1 MRPAAKLQSVPAAPA
16 IVRPSVIKR
25 SLKVER
31 VATALGAEI
40 SNVNLADAAHDRD
53 QIAEIR
59 SLLLQ
64 HKVLLFRDQDITP
77 MQHQTF
83 GEQFGE
89 LHVHPVFPMLAEAP
103 KVFPLHRN
111 TGETTR
117 VVDEYS
123 YENAWHLDAH
133 YEEKPTMGSILRCL
147 TCPELGGDTLWSN
160 MVMAYDRLP
169 QSIKETIGDLYAR
182 NHHEQVFLSHRK
194 TEGRLA
200 AAAAQP
206 PVEHPVVY
214 IHPETGE
221 KVLFVSLFTTHFSN
235 YYRFPRIR
243 TGQDFMPEAQHLLQ
257 YLASQANIPE
267 YHVRLRWKPNTVAF
281 WDNRSTQHY
290 AVHDY
295 DAAPR
300 SMHRVSILGD

>member
-1 MRPAAKLQSVPAAPA
+1 MQASAPLQSPVAAPA
-16 IVRPSVIKR
+16 IVRPSVIRR
-25 SLKVER
+25 SIKAER
-31 VATALGAEI
+31 VATALGAEV
-40 SNVNLADAAHDRD
+40 SNVNLADAALDRD

-59 SLLLQ
+59 ALLLQ
-64 HKVLLFRDQDITP
+64 HKVLFFRDQDITP
-77 MQHQTF
+77 MQHQNF

-89 LHVHPVFPMLAEAP
+89 LHVHPVYPMLAEAP

-111 TGETTR
+111 IGETTR

-133 YEEKPTMGSILRCL
+133 YEARPTMGSILRCL
-147 TCPELGGDTLWSN
+147 ACPDLGGDTLWSN
-160 MVMAYDRLP
+160 MVLAYDRLP
-169 QSIKETIGDLYAR
+169 GSIKETIADLYAK

-194 TEGRLA
+194 TEGRRA

-214 IHPETGE
+214 THPETGE
-221 KVLFVSLFTTHFSN
+221 KVLFVSIFTTHFSN

-257 YLASQANIPE
+257 YLAAQANIPE

-295 DAAPR
+295 GSVPR